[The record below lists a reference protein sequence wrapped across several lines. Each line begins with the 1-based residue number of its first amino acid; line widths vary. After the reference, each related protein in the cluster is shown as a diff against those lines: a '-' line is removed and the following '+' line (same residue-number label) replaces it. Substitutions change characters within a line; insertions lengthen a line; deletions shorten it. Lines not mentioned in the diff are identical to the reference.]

1 MYFSGPVTELAAES
15 VSTATNTG
23 LNCPRSL
30 EGPMTTTSLD
40 GRRAKESAAPRQTR
54 AISWWAGLGAAFLA
68 FAAYLIIA
76 WIAAGE
82 PARVEVG
89 PTPIP
94 TWMQI
99 ALGIQQWG
107 LFAGMLALIWFKA
120 VRPRLRTG
128 KVPFDG
134 LMVLSFALMWW
145 SDPLYNYFTPGFNYN
160 AYFINL
166 GSWVGHVP
174 GWMSPNPTEIPQP
187 LLWLPGVY
195 TCAFFL
201 MVIIVNWIFRKTR
214 ERWPTISPVS
224 MCLVAFVPMMVVGTL
239 WEAAFMV
246 MGSHTYASS
255 IREVTLNA
263 GHYYAFP
270 VYQGIT
276 ASLLY
281 TTWGAMR
288 YFRDD
293 KGRSFAERGIDQL
306 KVSNRSKGW
315 LRFFAVSGAIT
326 GIFFVFY
333 HVPNAMI
340 ALRGDGWSDDVQKRS
355 YFVTEM
361 CGAASDVAC
370 PNPTLPFPRGDQ
382 SVKVGPDG
390 TLVVPP
396 GVEVPVAPQLA
407 TGK

>member
-1 MYFSGPVTELAAES
+1 
-15 VSTATNTG
+15 
-23 LNCPRSL
+23 
-30 EGPMTTTSLD
+30 MTTDLF
-40 GRRAKESAAPRQTR
+40 RRPQVEESDAPKGNR
-54 AISWWAGLGAAFLA
+54 AISWWAGLGFAFLA

-76 WIAAGE
+76 WIVAGE
-82 PARVEVG
+82 PESVEPG
-89 PTPIP
+89 PTPMP
-94 TWMQI
+94 TWMKV
-99 ALGIQQWG
+99 ALGVQQWG
-107 LFAGMLALIWFKA
+107 LFTGMLALIWFKA
-120 VRPRLRTG
+120 IRPRLRTG
-128 KVPFDG
+128 SIPFDG
-134 LMVLSFALMWW
+134 LMVLAFALMWW

-201 MVIIVNWIFRKTR
+201 MVVIVNWIFRKTR
-214 ERWPTISPVS
+214 ERWPTISPFS
-224 MCLVAFVPMMVVGTL
+224 MWLIAFVPMMVVGTL

-246 MGSHTYASS
+246 MGSHSYASAIHEFS
-255 IREVTLNA
+255 LNP

-293 KGRSFAERGIDQL
+293 QGHSFAERGIDQL
-306 KVSNRSKGW
+306 RVPARAKGW
-315 LRFFAVSGAIT
+315 LRFLAVSGAIT

-333 HVPNAMI
+333 HLPNAMI
-340 ALRGDGWSDDVQKRS
+340 ALRGDAWDDDVQERS

-361 CGAASDVAC
+361 CGPWSDVAC
-370 PNPTLPFPRGDQ
+370 PDPRVPFPRGDQ
-382 SVKVGPDG
+382 SIVIGPDG
-390 TLVVPP
+390 ELVVPP
-396 GVEVPVAPQLA
+396 GIDVPKAPSVGQDR
-407 TGK
+407 

>member
-1 MYFSGPVTELAAES
+1 MSTVFTHRAVPES
-15 VSTATNTG
+15 
-23 LNCPRSL
+23 
-30 EGPMTTTSLD
+30 
-40 GRRAKESAAPRQTR
+40 KAPKQNR
-54 AISWWAGLGAAFLA
+54 AISWWAGLGFAFLA

-82 PARVEVG
+82 PARVQPG
-89 PTPIP
+89 PTPLP
-94 TWMQI
+94 TAMKV
-99 ALGIQQWG
+99 LLEIQQWG
-107 LFAGMLALIWFKA
+107 LFAGMIALIWFKA

-128 KVPFDG
+128 SVPFDG
-134 LMVLSFALMWW
+134 MMVLAFALMWW

-174 GWMSPNPTEIPQP
+174 GWMAPNPTQIPQP

-214 ERWPTISPVS
+214 DRWPTISPIS
-224 MCLVAFVPMMVVGTL
+224 MWVIAFVPMMVVGTL

-246 MGSHTYASS
+246 MGSHSYASG
-255 IREVTLNA
+255 IHAITLNA
-263 GHYYAFP
+263 GHYYGFP

-293 KGRSFAERGIDQL
+293 RGRSFAERGIDQMQ
-306 KVSNRSKGW
+306 VSDGAKGW

-326 GIFFVFY
+326 GIFFAFY
-333 HVPNAMI
+333 HVPNALI
-340 ALRGDGWSDDVQKRS
+340 ALRGDAWPQDVQKRS
-355 YFVTEM
+355 YFVTQM
-361 CGAASDVAC
+361 CGAHSDVAC
-370 PNPTLPFPRGDQ
+370 PDPSLPFPRGEK
-382 SVKVGPDG
+382 SIKIGPDG
-390 TLVVPP
+390 KLVVPP
-396 GVEVPVAPQLA
+396 GVTVPVAPPLD

>member
-1 MYFSGPVTELAAES
+1 M
-15 VSTATNTG
+15 TATINRPPT
-23 LNCPRSL
+23 
-30 EGPMTTTSLD
+30 E
-40 GRRAKESAAPRQTR
+40 EVEAPVQNR
-54 AISWWAGLGAAFLA
+54 AISWWAGLGFAFLA
-68 FAAYLIIA
+68 FAAYLIAA
-76 WIAAGE
+76 WIVAGE
-82 PARVEVG
+82 PQRVETG
-89 PTPIP
+89 PTPVP
-94 TWMQI
+94 LWMKI
-99 ALGIQQWG
+99 VLGVQQWG
-107 LFAGMLALIWFKA
+107 LFAGMLALIWFKV
-120 VRPRLRTG
+120 VRPKLRG
-128 KVPFDG
+128 GSVPFDG

-201 MVIIVNWIFRKTR
+201 MVVIVNWIFRKTR
-214 ERWPTISPVS
+214 ERWPRISPVS
-224 MCLVAFVPMMVVGTL
+224 MWLVAFVPMMVVGTL

-246 MGSHTYASS
+246 MGSHTYASA
-255 IREVTLNA
+255 IREVTLNP
-263 GHYYAFP
+263 GHYYGFP

-293 KGRSFAERGIDQL
+293 QGRSFAERGIDQL
-306 KVSNRSKGW
+306 RVSDRSKGW

-340 ALRGDGWSDDVQKRS
+340 ALRGDAWPDDVQERS

-361 CGAASDVAC
+361 CGAESDVAC
-370 PNPTLPFPRGDQ
+370 PDPRVPFPRGDR
-382 SVKVGPDG
+382 SIVIGPDG
-390 TLVVPP
+390 DVSVPN
-396 GVEVPVAPQLA
+396 GVTVPVAPELD
-407 TGK
+407 TKE